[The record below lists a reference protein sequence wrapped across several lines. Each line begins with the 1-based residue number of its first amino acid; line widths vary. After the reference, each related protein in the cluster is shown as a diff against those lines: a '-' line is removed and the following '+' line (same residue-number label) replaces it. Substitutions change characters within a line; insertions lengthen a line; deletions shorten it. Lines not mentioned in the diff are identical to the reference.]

1 MYKTLIIFLIFLN
14 LTSYVLAKEIR
25 SRFGFYYNI
34 PDSLAAVQD
43 LNLDDLLEAYEG
55 TKIDKNA
62 LNDLMAGI
70 PKTNMN
76 VEYFFPKNL
85 DPTYNSINLNI
96 QEGDINDINS
106 IGLKNLCPLYQQEYS
121 KLFKKKIKQYECKF
135 TNEFSP
141 KFSPVIYL
149 IHDGLN
155 NYLIQYQFQV
165 RPGFATLTVGCD
177 TNQNCNTMNE
187 YAKNIILSIRN

>member
-1 MYKTLIIFLIFLN
+1 MARRIPKPRVKDGIHIVVPRITSCPFIQHNVRESIF
-14 LTSYVLAKEIR
+14 
-25 SRFGFYYNI
+25 
-34 PDSLAAVQD
+34 
-43 LNLDDLLEAYEG
+43 
-55 TKIDKNA
+55 KNA
-62 LNDLMAGI
+62 GE
-70 PKTNMN
+70 
-76 VEYFFPKNL
+76 VL
-85 DPTYNSINLNI
+85 D
-96 QEGDINDINS
+96 
-106 IGLKNLCPLYQQEYS
+106 
-121 KLFKKKIKQYECKF
+121 ECKF